1 MSLLS
6 ITATDSQCISGVSA
20 DSRVAQ
26 ALGIAHQQAITAVTA
41 QGLDRAV
48 ESFAIPAHKVAA
60 QIARA
65 NAKAVRLGVVAS
77 RAQAKML
84 RAELAKLDAIKV
96 WDPVLFASAGGELTA
111 IEHGDAIALAQQ
123 CDLITPNI
131 DEAQWLAQ
139 QSIANEADM
148 LAAAKKI
155 SSWKIR
161 GVLIKAGHLAGEVNK
176 DLLLLDGEHYWLE
189 QPKLANSARATGCT
203 LAAYIAAF
211 CAYGEPLKDAV
222 ALANAALFS
231 GLKQTTHASL
241 PVKVIGWP
249 NQLDDFACIYRE
261 QKPNT
266 NFVSIEQALGLYP
279 VVDSVEWVS
288 KLAKAGVKTIQLR
301 IKDVPEDVIEQAV
314 IDCVQIQQQYD
325 LRLFINDYWQL
336 AIKHK
341 AYGVHLGQE
350 DIQEATLSQ
359 IADAG
364 VHLGIS
370 THGELEWG
378 IARAYQPS
386 YLAIGAIYPT
396 DTKEVVVVGEERL
409 QRWVH
414 LLSKRHR
421 LTAIGGIN
429 LSNLA
434 TVLSTSIDSVAVV
447 SAITKAED
455 WQQAVLELQ
464 AMLKEAC

>member
-6 ITATDSQCISGVSA
+6 ITATDSQCTSGVSA

-26 ALGIAHQQAITAVTA
+26 ALGVRHQQAVTAVTS
-41 QGLDRAV
+41 QGGEQGV
-48 ESFAIPAHKVAA
+48 SSFAVPAHVVAE
-60 QIARA
+60 QIDRTDPTAI
-65 NAKAVRLGVVAS
+65 RLGVVAS

-84 RAELAKLDAIKV
+84 RAELANTDAIRV

-131 DEAQWLAQ
+131 VEAQWLSQ
-139 QSIANEADM
+139 QPIRNDADM
-148 LAAAKKI
+148 LAAAEKI
-155 SSWKIR
+155 ANWGVR
-161 GVLIKAGHLAGEVNK
+161 GVLVKAGHLAGEVNK
-176 DLLLLDGEHYWLE
+176 DLLWLDGEHYWFE
-189 QPKLANSARATGCT
+189 QPKLAQSARATGCT

-211 CAYGEPLKDAV
+211 CALGEALKDSV
-222 ALANAALFS
+222 TLANAALFA
-231 GLKQTTHASL
+231 GLQQTVDVTQ

-249 NQLDDFACIYRE
+249 NQLEDFACIYRG
-261 QKPNT
+261 QRPNT
-266 NFVSIEQALGLYP
+266 KFVSISQAMGLYP

-301 IKDVPEDVIEQAV
+301 IKDVPEAVAENAV
-314 IDCVQIQQQYD
+314 IDCVRIQQQYD

-364 VHLGIS
+364 VRLGIS

-378 IARAYQPS
+378 IARAFNPS
-386 YLAIGAIYPT
+386 YLAIGAIFPT
-396 DTKEVVVVGEERL
+396 STKEVVVVGTERL
-409 QRWVH
+409 RRWAA
-414 LLSKRHR
+414 LLGDSQR

-429 LSNLA
+429 LSNIQLV
-434 TVLSTSIDSVAVV
+434 TGCGMDSVAVV
-447 SAITKAED
+447 SAITKADD
-455 WQQAVLELQ
+455 WYMVTEKIQ
-464 AMLKEAC
+464 AMMQAGD